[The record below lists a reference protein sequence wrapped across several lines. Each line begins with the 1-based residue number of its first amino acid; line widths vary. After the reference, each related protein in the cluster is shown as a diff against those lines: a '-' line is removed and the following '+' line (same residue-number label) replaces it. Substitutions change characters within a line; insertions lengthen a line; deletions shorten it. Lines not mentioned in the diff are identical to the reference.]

1 MALPREQRAI
11 VSKLSAFLR
20 VADALMQGVGADLS
34 GIELVRE
41 NDNLTVLCSPGV
53 DPVLMK
59 KLLSV
64 QGRLFEDLYGVN
76 IVPEEK

>member
-1 MALPREQRAI
+1 
-11 VSKLSAFLR
+11 
-20 VADALMQGVGADLS
+20 MQGVGSDLS

-41 NDNLTVLCSPGV
+41 KDNLIVQCSPGV
-53 DPVLMK
+53 DPILMK
-59 KLLSV
+59 KLLSI